1 MRGPLRAV
9 GAMMVMDSIDD
20 RFPSDHYFVMSDFDL
35 IPSAASTGQPEEEER
50 LEREAAVV

>member
-9 GAMMVMDSIDD
+9 GAMMVMDSIDG

-35 IPSAASTGQPEEEER
+35 IPSAASTGQPKEEER